1 VTAAQAV
8 VPCGFKLAIDFQ
20 FFFAKNREM
29 FLPARRSFG
38 VWIALGLLGIA
49 PLSAIAV
56 SPAQKFPKSC
66 VWRVTNAKAP
76 FYLVGSIHALS
87 KSDYPLPSPYDVAL
101 RNSKRFVFEF
111 DPNRHVEFER
121 KFEAA
126 AKYPLG
132 QDIRSK
138 IDPELLA
145 WLRKNILTV
154 KAEPRRGKRARA
166 AFDSELCYKPW
177 WVAQHLAAPASYSKS
192 SASHGLDN
200 YFVDHAK
207 MAGKEIGGLESVDE
221 HVAVLGGLSDRDSE
235 FMLRDA
241 LTQPTDGQ
249 KEFSTMYKAWRRGDT
264 GALWAG
270 DARLRSQAPG
280 IAARLVEDRNV
291 KWVPRIEAELKTG
304 KPTAIVA
311 GALHFAGPRGVIA
324 LLQKRGYEIEQL

>member
-1 VTAAQAV
+1 
-8 VPCGFKLAIDFQ
+8 
-20 FFFAKNREM
+20 M
-29 FLPARRSFG
+29 FLPNRRAFG

-49 PLSAIAV
+49 PLSAMAV
-56 SPAQKFPKSC
+56 SPAKKFPKSC

-101 RNSKRFVFEF
+101 RNCKRFVFEF
-111 DPNRHVEFER
+111 DPNRGAEFEK

-126 AKYPLG
+126 AKYPRG
-132 QDIRSK
+132 TDIRSK
-138 IDPELLA
+138 IDPELLT
-145 WLRKNILTV
+145 WLRKNVFT
-154 KAEPRRGKRARA
+154 AQANPRRGKGGRVAG
-166 AFDSELCYKPW
+166 FESEFCYKPW
-177 WVAQHLAAPASYSKS
+177 WIAQHLAAPASYSKS
-192 SASHGLDN
+192 SPSHGLDN

-207 MAGKEIGGLESVDE
+207 ATGKEIGGLESVDE

-241 LTQPTDGQ
+241 LTQPNDGQ
-249 KEFSTMYKAWRRGDT
+249 KEFSRMYKAWRRGDI

-270 DARLRSQAPG
+270 DARLRTEAPR

-291 KWVPRIEAELKTG
+291 KWIPRIEAELKTG

-311 GALHFAGPRGVIA
+311 GALHFAGPHGVIT
-324 LLQKRGYEIEQL
+324 LLQQRGYQIEQL

>member
-1 VTAAQAV
+1 
-8 VPCGFKLAIDFQ
+8 
-20 FFFAKNREM
+20 M
-29 FLPARRSFG
+29 FLPTRRAFG
-38 VWIALGLLGIA
+38 VWIALGLLGFA

-56 SPAQKFPKSC
+56 SPAHKFPKSC

-87 KSDYPLPSPYDVAL
+87 KSDYPLPSSYEVAL
-101 RNSKRFVFEF
+101 RNSRRFVFEF
-111 DPNRHVEFER
+111 DPNRHAEFER

-126 AKYPLG
+126 AKYPPG

-145 WLRKNILTV
+145 WLRKNILTL
-154 KAEPRRGKRARA
+154 KADSRRGTRARVA
-166 AFDSELCYKPW
+166 RFDSELRYKPW
-177 WVAQHLAAPASYSKS
+177 WIAQHLAAPASYSKS

-221 HVAVLGGLSDRDSE
+221 HVAVLGGLSDRDGE

-241 LTQPTDGQ
+241 LSQSQDGA
-249 KEFSTMYKAWRRGDT
+249 KESNKMYKAWRRGDT
-264 GALWAG
+264 KALWAG
-270 DARLRSQAPG
+270 DARLRNQAPR
-280 IAARLVEDRNV
+280 IAARFVDDRNV
-291 KWVPRIEAELKTG
+291 KWIPRIEAELKTG

-311 GALHFAGPRGVIA
+311 GALHFSGPRSVIA
-324 LLQKRGYEIEQL
+324 LLQKRGYVIDQL

>member
-1 VTAAQAV
+1 
-8 VPCGFKLAIDFQ
+8 
-20 FFFAKNREM
+20 M
-29 FLPARRSFG
+29 FLPARRSCG
-38 VWIALGLLGIA
+38 VWIALALLGIA

-56 SPAQKFPKSC
+56 SPAHKVPKSC

-76 FYLVGSIHALS
+76 FYLVGSIHALG
-87 KSDYPLPSPYDVAL
+87 KSDYPLPSPYEIAL
-101 RNSKRFVFEF
+101 RNSRRFVFEF
-111 DPNRHVEFER
+111 DPNQHAEFER

-126 AKYPLG
+126 AKYPAG

-154 KAEPRRGKRARA
+154 KPDSRRGKREQVAG
-166 AFDSELCYKPW
+166 FDSELRYKPW
-177 WVAQHLAAPASYSKS
+177 WIAQHLAAPASYSKS

-207 MAGKEIGGLESVDE
+207 TAGKEIGGLESVDE
-221 HVAVLGGLSDRDSE
+221 HVAVMGGLSDRDSE

-241 LTQPTDGQ
+241 LTQPTDGAR
-249 KEFSTMYKAWRRGDT
+249 EFSRMYKAWRRGDT

-270 DARLRSQAPG
+270 DARLRNEAPR

-291 KWVPRIEAELKTG
+291 KWVSRIEAELKTG

-311 GALHFAGPRGVIA
+311 GALHFSGPRSVIA